1 MSWHTGRTVGV
12 TLYQGDGP
20 ADMVGVM
27 VGPHAEACDL
37 ARRVV
42 GSVNEMDRLARW
54 IIANVPGEPSRSE
67 GAVDV
72 AIRLLSEHYPP
83 VVP

>member
-27 VGPHAEACDL
+27 VGPHAEACVL
-37 ARRVV
+37 AAGVV
-42 GSVNEMDRLARW
+42 G
-54 IIANVPGEPSRSE
+54 IG
-67 GAVDV
+67 
-72 AIRLLSEHYPP
+72 
-83 VVP
+83 

>member
-27 VGPHAEACDL
+27 VGPHAEACD
-37 ARRVV
+37 
-42 GSVNEMDRLARW
+42 
-54 IIANVPGEPSRSE
+54 
-67 GAVDV
+67 
-72 AIRLLSEHYPP
+72 
-83 VVP
+83 